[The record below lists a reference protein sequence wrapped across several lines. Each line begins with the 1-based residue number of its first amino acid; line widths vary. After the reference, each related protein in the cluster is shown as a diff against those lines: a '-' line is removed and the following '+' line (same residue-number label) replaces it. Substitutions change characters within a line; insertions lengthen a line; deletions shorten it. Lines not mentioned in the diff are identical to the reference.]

1 MNNRKKEINL
11 FTLYPKDDLTV
22 EQMKPYKDKLDIAL
36 SDPRI
41 KNMAITGP
49 YDSGKSS
56 LLKSYFNNRMLKPQ
70 KNYQYLKM
78 KLLQKNYDDYEFI
91 NLPNFFYGRDLED
104 KENIEKEIE
113 KEVVKQL
120 LFTEDP
126 FKYPYSRISRLKE
139 YSKWKILGIDI
150 LIFISILFLPS
161 KYISVL
167 SI

>member
-49 YDSGKSS
+49 YDSGKLS

-70 KNYQYLKM
+70 KNYQYLIIIIF
-78 KLLQKNYDDYEFI
+78 LQ
-91 NLPNFFYGRDLED
+91 
-104 KENIEKEIE
+104 
-113 KEVVKQL
+113 
-120 LFTEDP
+120 
-126 FKYPYSRISRLKE
+126 
-139 YSKWKILGIDI
+139 
-150 LIFISILFLPS
+150 
-161 KYISVL
+161 
-167 SI
+167 